1 MQINAF
7 NPYEWIRQIA
17 MSDWLS
23 NKCRDATVMQ
33 STNQIMYGTRNVISH
48 KCHNRNGQQSQSSNV
63 QTQQTIASTKLTITA
78 KQQLYAMER
87 STIDDADYLQRHK
100 TKAKHW
106 HIWHPYKFL
115 LVITIAFAMLH
126 NGGGVRADDVTS
138 LVRVPDDDD
147 DGGIKHNNQKYA
159 DMGITTDPLVRSDD
173 ASISSARN
181 NPALYSIDKLGSN
194 LEMSI
199 AAVFNKVAYGTT
211 TKRSISDSVSMPS
224 LTTVPTPQLTTFR

>member
-1 MQINAF
+1 
-7 NPYEWIRQIA
+7 
-17 MSDWLS
+17 
-23 NKCRDATVMQ
+23 
-33 STNQIMYGTRNVISH
+33 
-48 KCHNRNGQQSQSSNV
+48 
-63 QTQQTIASTKLTITA
+63 
-78 KQQLYAMER
+78 
-87 STIDDADYLQRHK
+87 
-100 TKAKHW
+100 
-106 HIWHPYKFL
+106 
-115 LVITIAFAMLH
+115 MLH
-126 NGGGVRADDVTS
+126 NGGVRADDVTS